1 MDSVIHKTT
10 GPSGTSKASRNFSSS
25 GTFYSDP
32 VQLAAERGFLT
43 PRHVGFGL
51 MMAYLIYLL
60 RLVAPTPAA
69 HGSAFAVATGILTG
83 FVAFLLTSL
92 VESSLGDD
100 SLVMLLFFGV
110 GVAIAMERMLTT
122 RRAIDVA

>member
-1 MDSVIHKTT
+1 MDSVQNRWPEWNLEGFAKFQQFW
-10 GPSGTSKASRNFSSS
+10 NFH
-25 GTFYSDP
+25 SDP

-43 PRHVGFGL
+43 LAAWFWFVA
-51 MMAYLIYLL
+51 AYLIYLL
-60 RLVAPTPAA
+60 RLLARLRQRTRF
-69 HGSAFAVATGILTG
+69 GFAVATGIFTG